1 MNRMQIIQEMLHK
14 NPDDPFLWH
23 ALALEHIKIGDDL
36 SARSCFEDLLQKNPS
51 YVGSYYH
58 LAKLYERLQENTLA
72 IKTYEHGLAE
82 AKKLGDQHAFN
93 ELRSALD
100 ELL

>member
-1 MNRMQIIQEMLHK
+1 MNRRQIIQEMLHK
-14 NPDDPFLWH
+14 NPDDAFLSH
-23 ALALEHIKIGDDL
+23 ALALEHIKIGDDN
-36 SARSCFEDLLQKNPS
+36 SARTCFEGLLKKHPS

-58 LAKLYERLQENTLA
+58 LAKLYERLQENSLA
-72 IKTYEHGLAE
+72 IQTYENGLVE

>member
-1 MNRMQIIQEMLHK
+1 MNRMDTIREML
-14 NPDDPFLWH
+14 NNNAEDSFLWH
-23 ALALEHIKIGDDL
+23 ALALEHIKIGQDPE
-36 SARSCFEDLLQKNPS
+36 ARSCFVRLLEANPG

-58 LAKLYERLQENTLA
+58 LGKLYERQQENELA
-72 IKTYEHGLAE
+72 IQTYELGMAE
-82 AKKLGDQHAFN
+82 AKKQGDQHAFN